1 MVSGEALILV
11 SDGAKKMGFAAQRMT
26 HLSEERIEETFR
38 LLVGGAGPV
47 LFVGEG
53 LEVGVAVN
61 AGSENL
67 RLDLT
72 S

>member
-1 MVSGEALILV
+1 MDLR
-11 SDGAKKMGFAAQRMT
+11 AQRMT
-26 HLSEERIEETFR
+26 RLSEERIEVTFR

-53 LEVGVAVN
+53 LDVGVAVN

>member
-1 MVSGEALILV
+1 
-11 SDGAKKMGFAAQRMT
+11 MGFAAQRMT

-53 LEVGVAVN
+53 LEVAVAVN